1 MPRRRATVKSP
12 VCLAQAGSR
21 RSRRGLPGTEP
32 RRMLCAMDAR
42 TAHLIGR
49 RLLAWYGKSAR
60 DLPWRRSPTPYGVWV
75 SEVMLQQTVVA
86 TVIPYFERWMARFP
100 DVASLASADEREVL
114 AAWEGLGYYRR
125 ALNLRRAARLVME
138 EQGGRVPSSRAA
150 LLNLPGVG
158 PYIASA
164 VRSLAFG
171 EDEVALDANVARVFL
186 RLFGLRAE
194 AGDAAARQTVRRA
207 AEQALPPGRS
217 GDYNQALM
225 DFGSLICRPRRPR
238 CADCFLSDRCEAFRQ
253 GLQYDIPQRTARTL
267 KRIRTVVAVFVRDG
281 RVYIQKRPPGGLFE
295 GMWEFPG
302 GKVQGGE
309 TPRRALARECREEL
323 GASVTPGRKLAE
335 LTHYYT
341 VFKVRLHAFICPVPD
356 GLPVNRTHRWVR
368 LRDLAKYPM
377 PSANRRLVAKL
388 RA

>member
-1 MPRRRATVKSP
+1 
-12 VCLAQAGSR
+12 
-21 RSRRGLPGTEP
+21 
-32 RRMLCAMDAR
+32 MLCAMDAR

-60 DLPWRRSPTPYGVWV
+60 DLPWRHSPTPYGVWV

-100 DVASLASADEREVL
+100 DVASLASADEREAL

-125 ALNLRRAARLVME
+125 ALNLRRAARLAME
-138 EQGGRVPSSRAA
+138 GHGGRVPSSQAA

-164 VRSLAFG
+164 IRSLAFG
-171 EDEVALDANVARVFL
+171 KDEVALDANVARVFL
-186 RLFGLRAE
+186 RLLGLRAE
-194 AGDAAARQTVRRA
+194 AGDATARRAIRGA

-238 CADCFLSDRCEAFRQ
+238 CADCFLAEKCEAFRR
-253 GLQYDIPQRTARTL
+253 GLQHDVPQRTAGTL
-267 KRIRTVVAVFVRDG
+267 KRIRTVVAVFVTDG
-281 RVYIQKRPPGGLFE
+281 RVYVQKRPPGGLFE

-341 VFKVRLHAFICPVPD
+341 VFEVRLRAFLCPAPPE
-356 GLPVNRTHRWVR
+356 LPEDEAHRWVPLGELDR
-368 LRDLAKYPM
+368 YPM
-377 PSANRRLVAKL
+377 PSANRRIVAAL
-388 RA
+388 EAHAQGQGSAPVRRSRRGGGARRTRRRARA